1 MNIKEK
7 LDFTALLKKAT
18 YSIGIILQISILIA
32 GIGIAGYVLM
42 DRIPL
47 KYIWIIPLMGGTL
60 LYLIG
65 YAVLRKVRRVEEV
78 KSEFLT
84 IAAHNLRTPLTKIQW
99 LITDLGDKIQDPE
112 MRERFTNMKKTFRN
126 LTMIVNRLLEMS
138 EAGKTSMYFSYL
150 FEDNRLEYII
160 LQATADHSVG
170 IEQKNISLNTRI
182 QEKLPMVKFDR
193 ERIQLA
199 VNILVENAILY
210 NKKNGTIDIDVYQKK
225 DDIVCSIK
233 NTGIGISKEDLP
245 KMFTKF
251 YRTRDAITQ
260 DTDRVGLGLAL
271 AKEIIS
277 KHKGEVYVESEG
289 KAGNTTFWFTLPI
302 SKEKRLTK

>member
-1 MNIKEK
+1 MEVEEK
-7 LDFTALLKKAT
+7 SKFAISLKKIT
-18 YSIGIILQISILIA
+18 YSIGIIIELSLFIAAIGALGYYLI
-32 GIGIAGYVLM
+32 
-42 DRIPL
+42 DQRPFEH
-47 KYIWIIPLMGGTL
+47 IWIIPLVGGTF

-65 YAVLRKVRRVEEV
+65 YVILRKMRQGEEL

-99 LITDLGDKIQDPE
+99 LVADLEEKIQDPK
-112 MRERFTNMKKTFRN
+112 MHKRFANMKKTFRN
-126 LTMIVNRLLEMS
+126 LTMIVNRLLELS

-150 FEDNRLEYII
+150 FEDHRLEYII

-182 QEKLPMVKFDR
+182 QEGLPMVKLDR
-193 ERIQLA
+193 KRIQLA

-210 NKKNGTIDIDVYQKK
+210 NRQNGTIDIDVYQKK
-225 DDIVCSIK
+225 DKIVCSIK
-233 NTGIGISKEDLP
+233 NTGIGVSKEDIP

-251 YRTRDAITQ
+251 YRTRDAIAK

-271 AKEIIS
+271 AKEIIK
-277 KHKGEVYVESEG
+277 KHNGDIYVESEG
-289 KAGNTTFWFTLPI
+289 KDRDTCFWFTLPLP
-302 SKEKRLTK
+302 KEKED

>member
-1 MNIKEK
+1 MDVKK
-7 LDFTALLKKAT
+7 KSDFTILLKKII
-18 YSIGIILQISILIA
+18 YSVGIILQLSIFIA
-32 GIGIAGYVLM
+32 AIGILGYVLI
-42 DRIPL
+42 DYISL
-47 KYIWIIPLMGGTL
+47 KYIWVVPLIGGAL

-65 YAVLRKVRRVEEV
+65 YAVLQKVRQVEEI

-99 LITDLGDKIQDPE
+99 LITDLEEKTQDNE
-112 MRERFTNMKKTFRN
+112 MRERFSKMKETFRN
-126 LTMIVNRLLEMS
+126 LTMIVNRLLELS

-150 FEDNRLEYII
+150 FEDHRLEYII

-170 IEQKNISLNTRI
+170 VEQKNISLNTRI
-182 QEKLPMVKFDR
+182 QEGLPMVKLDR

-210 NKKNGTIDIDVYQKK
+210 NKNNGSIDIDVYQKK
-225 DDIVCSIK
+225 DNIVCSIK

-251 YRTRDAITQ
+251 YRTRDAITK

-271 AKEIIS
+271 AKEIIK
-277 KHKGEVYVESEG
+277 KHNGNIQVESEG
-289 KAGNTTFWFTLPI
+289 KDKDTCFWFTLPLPKK
-302 SKEKRLTK
+302 KED